1 MKSDLFGDEALSQ
14 LEEDL
19 PMDDITPCDLIDLR
33 DLPDPNTFLNS
44 QTALPPSLSLDQQS
58 SIFDTPQVSPSY
70 TSTPQRIINQSP
82 KYSPSPTQT
91 NNSPVVQNIQL
102 KNVTLPLQ
110 NQTAVI
116 ISSESLSQAA
126 QPVVYTSL
134 PIQNQHIILQS
145 NGSQSSKQKSRPVV
159 LQNIQQISSE
169 QIQPVV
175 LQAKIIKS
183 DAQVGNYFFYINPRH
198 VLIILSGEPTDSYVH
213 HCSF

>member
-1 MKSDLFGDEALSQ
+1 MKSDLFGDEALSHM
-14 LEEDL
+14 EDDL
-19 PMDDITPCDLIDLR
+19 PMDDISQFDLIDLHS
-33 DLPDPNTFLNS
+33 PNNFLNS
-44 QTALPPSLSLDQQS
+44 QTALPPRLPLDQQS

-70 TSTPQRIINQSP
+70 TSTPQQILNRSP

-91 NNSPVVQNIQL
+91 NNSPVIQNIQL

-116 ISSESLSQAA
+116 ISSESLTQAT

-134 PIQNQHIILQS
+134 PIQNQHIILQQGNGTQS
-145 NGSQSSKQKSRPVV
+145 NKQKSRPVV

-183 DAQVGNYFFYINPRH
+183 DSQVGNFNLFYVVRLNFC
-198 VLIILSGEPTDSYVH
+198 VSSGESTDSHVY
-213 HCSF
+213 HCGFE